1 MSLARGD
8 SHRWYILE
16 TFCTSKRRGSP
27 AASAAAF
34 LISVTGGEVTLI
46 SIRQTQRPH
55 GEALAKFAAPQEK
68 LESQPNQ
75 NLSERAH
82 TGGRRCSVSDSSIK
96 GRSSALFAGTGF
108 GRDAN
113 FRLSET
119 NLPKT
124 SFNFAR
130 PREMNSRMVKTK

>member
-16 TFCTSKRRGSP
+16 TFCTSKRRGSA

-34 LISVTGGEVTLI
+34 SVSVTGYEITLI
-46 SIRQTQRPH
+46 SIRQTQSPH
-55 GEALAKFAAPQEK
+55 GEALTKFAAPQEK

-75 NLSERAH
+75 NSGERTH
-82 TGGRRCSVSDSSIK
+82 TGGRRCRVSDSSIK
-96 GRSSALFAGTGF
+96 GRSSALLAGTGF

-113 FRLSET
+113 FRVSET
-119 NLPKT
+119 IFPKT
-124 SFNFAR
+124 SFNLAL
-130 PREMNSRMVKTK
+130 